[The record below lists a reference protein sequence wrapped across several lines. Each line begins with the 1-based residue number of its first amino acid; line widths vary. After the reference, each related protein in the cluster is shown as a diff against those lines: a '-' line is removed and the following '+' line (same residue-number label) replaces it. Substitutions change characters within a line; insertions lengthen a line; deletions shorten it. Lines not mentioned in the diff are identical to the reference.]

1 MTSNYQTSNRSI
13 GRAAVGHF
21 FSAIMQKKCQRVCNS
36 SSKGNVSNVVSQ
48 APKRTAGEVAMIPMG
63 DLFVYE
69 VMLGFCFVTII
80 MNWILM

>member
-1 MTSNYQTSNRSI
+1 MLANRDLQIADLS
-13 GRAAVGHF
+13 
-21 FSAIMQKKCQRVCNS
+21 
-36 SSKGNVSNVVSQ
+36 SNVERLHQLTSGIDQPQSIANVVPQ

-80 MNWILM
+80 MNWIFM

>member
-1 MTSNYQTSNRSI
+1 MLANRDFQIADLSSNVERLHQLTSGIDQPQSI
-13 GRAAVGHF
+13 A
-21 FSAIMQKKCQRVCNS
+21 
-36 SSKGNVSNVVSQ
+36 NVSNVVPQ

-80 MNWILM
+80 MNWIFI

>member
-1 MTSNYQTSNRSI
+1 MLVNRDLQIADLS
-13 GRAAVGHF
+13 
-21 FSAIMQKKCQRVCNS
+21 
-36 SSKGNVSNVVSQ
+36 SNVERLHQLTSGIDQPQSIANVRNVVPQ